1 MKKPPSKP
9 TVIIDSREQ
18 QPLFEENPEGD
29 GDIGAFVRKK
39 LDAGDYSIEEFP
51 DLVIIE
57 RKKSGMEMYSNFI
70 LNKDR
75 WLRQVDRM
83 RKFRHRYILIEQ
95 SYDDFLDAKN
105 WAPIK
110 PLPKRFSM
118 MAIVES
124 WLIAMSQNENI
135 HFIFAGPRH
144 IKRIAKRILMK
155 SYEYEK
161 KAIKREEKRQK
172 EQEQNNDDQ

>member
-1 MKKPPSKP
+1 MKKYPTKP

-18 QPLFEENPEGD
+18 QPLFEESEEGD
-29 GDIGAFVRKK
+29 GDIGAFIRKK
-39 LDAGDYSIEEFP
+39 LDAGDYSLEEFP

-75 WLRQVDRM
+75 WLRQVERM
-83 RKFRHRYILIEQ
+83 RKFKHRYIIIEQ
-95 SYDDFLDAKN
+95 SYEEFLDSRS

-135 HFIFAGPRH
+135 HFIFAGSRH

-161 KAIKREEKRQK
+161 KSLKREEKK
-172 EQEQNNDDQ
+172 QNDNQQRETE